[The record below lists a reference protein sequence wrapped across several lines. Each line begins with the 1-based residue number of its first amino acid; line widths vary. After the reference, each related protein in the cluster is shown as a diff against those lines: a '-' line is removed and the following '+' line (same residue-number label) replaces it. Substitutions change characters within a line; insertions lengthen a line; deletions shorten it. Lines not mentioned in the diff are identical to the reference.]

1 MEVHHHP
8 DMHHKRKYFKEY
20 FLEFLMIFLAVTMG
34 FFAENIREHFTETKS
49 AHQYLEAYR
58 NDLLQNQKLIQ
69 REDSVCQHQLPVY
82 DSIVA
87 IFYERKE
94 NEELPSL
101 SRLLLQGQVNRV
113 ISINMPTYQQL
124 ISSGSMRYIDN
135 TELKDSISK
144 YQENINS
151 FINYNDRLI
160 TTLNSQMIEI
170 FKIEDVH
177 DFWNRHKNPVGYLY
191 TPEMQPF
198 ALQEEDRKSIIGYN
212 RLFSVQSLW
221 VSIYIRRLLNSNIAL
236 VKLIDKELEK

>member
-8 DMHHKRKYFKEY
+8 QVEKKKFKEY
-20 FLEFLMIFLAVTMG
+20 LLEFLMIFLAVTLG
-34 FFAENIREHFTETKS
+34 FIAENIREHFTETRS

-58 NDLLQNQKLIQ
+58 NDLLQNQKVMQMELGYSKI
-69 REDSVCQHQLPVY
+69 QLPVY
-82 DSIVA
+82 DSIIA
-87 IFYERKE
+87 IFYEKKE
-94 NEELPSL
+94 NEQLHLL

-135 TELKDSISK
+135 TDLKDSMSN
-144 YQENINS
+144 YQETIDRL
-151 FINYNDRLI
+151 INYNDRLV
-160 TTLNSQMIEI
+160 TTLNNQMIEI

-177 DFWNRHKNPVGYLY
+177 DFWNRNKSAVGYGY
-191 TPEMQPF
+191 TPEIKPF
-198 ALQEEDRKSIIGYN
+198 TLQEQDRKSIIGYN

-221 VSIYIRRLLNSNIAL
+221 ISIFMKRLLNSNIAL